1 MASFYLL
8 TVLMVLSVQEK
19 SKVAGYITAC
29 YFTSWYAQTSLTQ
42 VRLPVEDVDPLLCTH
57 LMYAFAY
64 VDIPSKSV
72 VAADPAKECSNAG
85 MTGRYEKFNQ
95 LKSRNPNLK
104 TLLSVG
110 GQGSANTVFSQLS
123 SSLLSL
129 QQFAQNTIKFL
140 RKHGFDGLDV
150 DWEYPTAETKDQF
163 TSLLKVLSEE
173 FEKEGTNK
181 DPLLLTIAVAS
192 GENKIKAGYDIKGIN
207 KYVDFIFVMTYDFS
221 GSWNKVT
228 GFDSPLR
235 ARNDSNFSPLY
246 NVQYALNVWING
258 GADRSKVIMG
268 LTAAGASFT
277 LKNISNHNVGAPVQ
291 TGGGPPGPLYK
302 QQSRLIYPEICKY
315 LKEGWTRV
323 WDDDQQVPYAYKGD
337 QWVGYD
343 DQQSFGLK
351 VQYAIDE
358 HLGGVMFWEL
368 SFDDSKNYCNNGA
381 FPLLHV
387 VKQTF
392 ANHYIDV
399 TATGTPEAG
408 STDAAL
414 HTTGATEE
422 NPIETASSTPSHK
435 TVTVDSNNGGT
446 VHFVTS
452 LTKDTGV
459 KLKST
464 VVFDQVD
471 ENIGGAY
478 SPQTGEFTAPVSG
491 FYLFTIQVMVT
502 SGSGQEYE
510 LKSEDSAYSTRVR
523 VESAWS
529 TGSGTAVFHVQKGH
543 KVKVIKYYGPDGA
556 LRQSPWSRF
565 SGFLLRE
572 S

>member
-1 MASFYLL
+1 MARIFLL
-8 TVLMVLSVQEK
+8 TVLMVLSMQEK
-19 SKVAGYITAC
+19 SNVAGYITAC
-29 YFTSWYAQTSLTQ
+29 YFTSWSALTSPTQ
-42 VRLPVEDVDPLLCTH
+42 VRLPVEDVDASLCTH
-57 LMYAFAY
+57 LMYAFASL
-64 VDIPSKSV
+64 DIQSMSV
-72 VAADPAKECSNAG
+72 VALDPFHEYSRAG
-85 MTGRYEKFNQ
+85 MTGLYEQFNQ
-95 LKSRNPNLK
+95 LKSKNPNLK

-110 GQGSANTVFSQLS
+110 GQSSGRAFSQLS
-123 SSLLSL
+123 SSKLSL
-129 QQFAQNTIKFL
+129 QQFAQNTMKFL
-140 RKHGFDGLDV
+140 RKHGFDGLDI
-150 DWEYPTAETKDQF
+150 DWEYPAAETKDKF
-163 TSLLKVLSEE
+163 TFLLKILSEE
-173 FEKEGTNK
+173 FSNEATNK
-181 DPLLLTIAVAS
+181 EPLLLTIAGAG
-192 GENKIKAGYDIKGIN
+192 GEDKIRAGYDIKAIS
-207 KYVDFIFVMTYDFS
+207 KYLDYIFVMTYDFS

-235 ARNDSNFSPLY
+235 ARNDSNFSPVY

-268 LTAAGASFT
+268 LTGAGASFT
-277 LKNISNHNVGAPVQ
+277 LRNITDHNVGAPVQ
-291 TGGGPPGPLYK
+291 DGGGPPGPLY
-302 QQSRLIYPEICKY
+302 QQKGRLMYPEICQS
-315 LKEGWTRV
+315 LKKGWTRV
-323 WDDDQQVPYAYKGD
+323 WDEEQQVPYAYRGD

-351 VQYAIDE
+351 VQYVIDE

-368 SFDDSKNYCNNGA
+368 SFDDAKNYCKNGA

-392 ANHYIDV
+392 ANHPMDSNK
-399 TATGTPEAG
+399 TSETG
-408 STDAAL
+408 STDAVSQSSD
-414 HTTGATEE
+414 ATEE
-422 NPIETASSTPSHK
+422 NPTTPSHR
-435 TVTVDSNNGGT
+435 TITTDSNNGT

-471 ENIGGAY
+471 ENIGEAY
-478 SPQTGEFTAPVSG
+478 SPTTGEFTAPVSG
-491 FYLFTIQVMVT
+491 FYLFTIQVMAT
-502 SGSGQEYE
+502 YGSGLEYE

-529 TGSGTAVFHVQKGH
+529 TSSGTAVFHVQKGH